1 MQNEWGKE
9 KGTQQDV
16 QCIRTHHGERVN
28 VHQRRALVAVHRP
41 TKFAWQDWNYEERL
55 TPTRLCLALSNGAV
69 VPVGAHEI
77 DARECTAFAR

>member
-1 MQNEWGKE
+1 
-9 KGTQQDV
+9 
-16 QCIRTHHGERVN
+16 
-28 VHQRRALVAVHRP
+28 VAVHRP

-77 DARECTAFAR
+77 DARECTAFARWSADMRRVGGWAITSIIQK